1 MEDEAARLWRPF
13 YGNDDID
20 EGKGRRL
27 RRSAWF
33 FLFFL
38 MAGAWMASAET
49 PAVAGNDAVV
59 TPVTPAH
66 HQPSWEFGPF
76 INYGNGIGVR
86 SDFHFLSAGFQL
98 GKTLTPVV
106 HAGAFS
112 GQFELGGNIM
122 PLWQA
127 YTPAPGL
134 QDLIIG
140 GVNYGLVPFG
150 GGTYR
155 GVSVTPVIF
164 RWNFHTKSER
174 FQPWI
179 QAAGGVIY
187 TTHKFPPDELVV
199 HGTPGGTC
207 VWNFSSQGGGG
218 IHIFTRARRS
228 IDIGVNGEHISSASL
243 GDRNPGVNASIQM
256 QVGYTF
262 WK

>member
-1 MEDEAARLWRPF
+1 
-13 YGNDDID
+13 
-20 EGKGRRL
+20 
-27 RRSAWF
+27 
-33 FLFFL
+33 LFFL
-38 MAGAWMASAET
+38 LAGSFMVGTLALAET
-49 PAVAGNDAVV
+49 PDAAASGGNGAAATSVA
-59 TPVTPAH
+59 PAH
-66 HQPSWEFGPF
+66 KQATWEYGPF
-76 INYGNGIGVR
+76 INYGNGLGIR
-86 SDFHFLSAGFQL
+86 SDFKFLSAGVQL

-106 HAGAFS
+106 HAGILS
-112 GQFELGGNIM
+112 GQFELGANVM

-140 GVNYGLVPFG
+140 STNYGLVPFG

-164 RWNFHTKSER
+164 RWNFPTWGGR
-174 FQPWI
+174 IQPWI

-207 VWNFSSQGGGG
+207 VWNFTPQGGGG
-218 IHIFTRARRS
+218 VHIYTRARRS
-228 IDIGVNGEHISSASL
+228 IDIGLNAEHISSASL
-243 GDRNPGVNASIQM
+243 GDRNPGVNASIQA

>member
-1 MEDEAARLWRPF
+1 
-13 YGNDDID
+13 
-20 EGKGRRL
+20 
-27 RRSAWF
+27 
-33 FLFFL
+33 
-38 MAGAWMASAET
+38 MAGALASAET
-49 PAVAGNDAVV
+49 LETTAAASGNNI
-59 TPVTPAH
+59 PVTPAH
-66 HQPSWEFGPF
+66 MQPKWEYGPF
-76 INYGNGIGVR
+76 INYGNGLGIR
-86 SDFHFLSAGFQL
+86 SDYRFLSAGVQL
-98 GKTLTPVV
+98 GKRLTPVM
-106 HAGAFS
+106 HAGS
-112 GQFELGGNIM
+112 FELGGNIM

-140 GVNYGLVPFG
+140 NVNYGLVPFG

-164 RWNFHTKSER
+164 RWNFPIWR
-174 FQPWI
+174 DRIQPWV
-179 QAAGGVIY
+179 QGAGGVIY

-243 GDRNPGVNASIQM
+243 GDKNPGVNASIQM